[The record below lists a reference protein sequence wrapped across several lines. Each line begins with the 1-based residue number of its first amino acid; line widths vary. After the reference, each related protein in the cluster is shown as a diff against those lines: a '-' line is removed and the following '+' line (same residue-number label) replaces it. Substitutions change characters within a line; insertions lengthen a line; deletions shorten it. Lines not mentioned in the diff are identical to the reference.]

1 MLGNDQSHTNEKQ
14 SFTTRTVPPVQHVA
28 GAVEVTGAEV
38 EAEVG
43 AGHDHTLDL
52 QDHQQG
58 HDLAREVH
66 IEAGIE
72 VGEVWTCVGKDGHLE
87 VEVDHSAHEYC
98 INS

>member
-1 MLGNDQSHTNEKQ
+1 MK
-14 SFTTRTVPPVQHVA
+14 TVPPAQPVVR
-28 GAVEVTGAEV
+28 AVEVTATEV

-52 QDHQQG
+52 QDRKQG

-66 IEAGIE
+66 TEAGIE

-98 INS
+98 INSL